1 MNQRFPVRA
10 IAGCLA
16 LSAFSVAI
24 VSGLSANRATN
35 AILTDALL
43 FLLLGQIAGYVLAL
57 VLQAAM
63 RERLAQY
70 ERANPIPV
78 QASPRDAAPT
88 LDEDSASAE
97 EVE

>member
-24 VSGLSANRATN
+24 VSGLSANRSTN

-43 FLLLGQIAGYVLAL
+43 FLLLGQIAGYILAL
-57 VLQAAM
+57 VLQAAL

-78 QASPRDAAPT
+78 DASPGGAAPT
-88 LDEDSASAE
+88 FDDDSPSAM